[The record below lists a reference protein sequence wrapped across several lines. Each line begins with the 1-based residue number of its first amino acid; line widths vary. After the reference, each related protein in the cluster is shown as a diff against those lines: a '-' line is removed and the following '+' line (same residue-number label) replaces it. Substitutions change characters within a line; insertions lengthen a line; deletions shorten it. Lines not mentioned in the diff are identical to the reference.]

1 MAKATAGRKKMD
13 LMLAKRHTG
22 HEEHL
27 CAVVS
32 RREIE
37 KAANLAKG
45 AKYICYIC
53 GRAAAKA
60 KNLCEPVE
68 I

>member
-1 MAKATAGRKKMD
+1 MAKVTAARKKMD
-13 LMLAKRHTG
+13 IMLEKRHTG
-22 HEEHL
+22 HEGHL
-27 CAVVS
+27 CAIVS
-32 RREIE
+32 KREIE
-37 KAANLAKG
+37 KAASLAKN